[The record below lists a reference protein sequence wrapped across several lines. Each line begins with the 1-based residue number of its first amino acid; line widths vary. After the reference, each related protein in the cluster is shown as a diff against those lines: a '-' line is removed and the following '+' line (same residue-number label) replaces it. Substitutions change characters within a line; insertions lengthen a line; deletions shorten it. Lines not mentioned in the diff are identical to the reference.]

1 MSDCPLGRGKARGP
15 GRAVGSELI
24 GQPFQAPKYFWGRP
38 SATTPMPYNAG
49 SSGGSNR
56 EPTFWNSIWPW
67 MGGRGNIT

>member
-1 MSDCPLGRGKARGP
+1 
-15 GRAVGSELI
+15 VGSELI